1 MTSDQLDPSAQDP
14 CTSTTLRACAGM
26 GAWAGAFAAKSVAES
41 TVMATI
47 ANFCRAFICHL
58 RDRLGEFVAKSK

>member
-1 MTSDQLDPSAQDP
+1 
-14 CTSTTLRACAGM
+14 M